1 MPDPPGTEWLRSQTQ
16 RLQAN
21 NSPSFISAMNELKLT
36 PQEQYI
42 YQHHL
47 GNLSQGG
54 VRQPNGKLS
63 TFLNIISSFGDR
75 AYILP
80 TVWDNK
86 ILEQNAAIERARQA
100 GLHNFPSYG
109 TVEEAEQRYQAIHG
123 YMERDSAN
131 R

>member
-21 NSPSFISAMNELKLT
+21 NSPAYIAAMNELKLT

-47 GNLSQGG
+47 GNLAQGG
-54 VRQPNGKLS
+54 VRQPDGRLS
-63 TFLNIISSFGDR
+63 TFLNTTATFDGR
-75 AYILP
+75 AYVLP

-86 ILEQNAAIERARQA
+86 ILETQAAIERARQA
-100 GLHNFPSYG
+100 GLHNFPSYD
-109 TVEEAEQRYQAIHG
+109 TVEEAERRYQAIHG